1 MDKTRV
7 IQMKKNYRYEFT
19 GKTVAGF
26 GTVDYEYNVIDVT
39 TGELVGTY
47 YTSEPLH
54 FIEKK

>member
-1 MDKTRV
+1 
-7 IQMKKNYRYEFT
+7 MKKNYKYEFT

-26 GTVDYEYNVIDVT
+26 GTVDYEYNVIDVA
-39 TGELVGTY
+39 TGELVGNY